1 MGQATLRPSPPIRGL
16 YSFRVKILVVE
27 DEATAAAFL
36 TKGLSE
42 EGYLVEHAPNSTQ
55 ADELMAMH
63 EFDLVLL
70 DVMIPGE
77 DGFSLCRKWRQEGN
91 ATPIIFLTA
100 RGDIDDRVD
109 GLDIGGDDYLVK
121 PYAFEELLA
130 RVRMLLR
137 RGAVARTGSH
147 LVFGHLTIDMRS
159 KTAVRDGRDL
169 KLTAKEYQILEYLA
183 LRPGQVVTR
192 TMLWEHVWES
202 YSEPDSNVVDVYVG
216 YLRNKLGRD
225 LDLIQTRRGVGYVFG
240 DLRNG

>member
-1 MGQATLRPSPPIRGL
+1 
-16 YSFRVKILVVE
+16 VKILVVE

-42 EGYLVEHAPNSTQ
+42 EGYLVEHAPNSAQ
-55 ADELMAMH
+55 ADELIATQ

-77 DGFSLCRKWRQEGN
+77 DGFALCRKWRLRGI
-91 ATPIIFLTA
+91 ASPIIFLTA
-100 RGDIDDRVD
+100 KGDIRDRVD

-121 PYAFEELLA
+121 PYSFEELLA
-130 RVRMLLR
+130 RVRVLLR
-137 RGAVARTGSH
+137 RGAATSAGSS
-147 LVFGHLTIDMRS
+147 LTFGDLTIDMRS
-159 KTAVRDGRDL
+159 RSASRQGRDL
-169 KLTAKEYQILEYLA
+169 KLTAKEYQILEFLA

-192 TMLWEHVWES
+192 TMLWEHVWET
-202 YSEPDSNVVDVYVG
+202 YLEPDSNVVDVYVG

-240 DLRNG
+240 NPPSS